1 MMQALVVFPGEVLLI
16 LSGDDYTAKEF
27 LEAFQAHPAGVRA
40 LAGDRLTRVDLEQAD
55 HTFSSPTKRIA
66 VQDATIAW
74 INKAWQAENRSNHR
88 APRILGV

>member
-1 MMQALVVFPGEVLLI
+1 MLLI

-27 LEAFQAHPAGVRA
+27 LEAFQADPAGARA

-55 HTFSSPTKRIA
+55 HTFSSPTKRVA